1 MNTQPHSQF
10 AQSLTSI
17 SKMKSIIAYIFL
29 FFAVFSHNAIAAN
42 LTDEEK
48 EYIAAF
54 QPIAD
59 EAANSGISVRVAII
73 GNYSPKLT
81 KVFMTFKDGQCVLG
95 LNLRNDRNHVDPLDV
110 DAPGV
115 DRRQMLNAVLA
126 HEMGHCF
133 AYTEAKNPNPQ
144 PQVSLEESH
153 QEELHADLFAL
164 AWTSIYHPED
174 FQATMS
180 YFKTFR
186 SGLMKIQPEYHGA
199 TPAELTAAI
208 EFRKSE
214 VRSNPDFLMKV
225 ATGNYK

>member
-1 MNTQPHSQF
+1 MNTQPQSQF
-10 AQSLTSI
+10 AQSLTLI

-42 LTDEEK
+42 LTAEEK

-54 QPIAD
+54 TPIAE
-59 EAANSGISVRVAII
+59 EAQNFGISVRVAII
-73 GNYSPKLT
+73 GDYSPKLT

-110 DAPGV
+110 DAPGA

-133 AYTEAKNPNPQ
+133 AFTEAKNPNPQ
-144 PQVSLEESH
+144 QQVSFEESH
-153 QEELHADLFAL
+153 QEELNADLFSL

-186 SGLMKIQPEYHGA
+186 SGLIKIQPGYHGA
-199 TPAELTAAI
+199 TPAELTAAL
-208 EFRKSE
+208 EFRKPE
-214 VRSNPDFLMKV
+214 VISKPNLLMQV
-225 ATGNYK
+225 AVGNYK